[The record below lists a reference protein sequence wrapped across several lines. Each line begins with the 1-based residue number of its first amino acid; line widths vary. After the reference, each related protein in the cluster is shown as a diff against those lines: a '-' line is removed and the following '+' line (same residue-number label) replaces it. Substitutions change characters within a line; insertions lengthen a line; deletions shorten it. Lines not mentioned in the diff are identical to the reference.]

1 MCAFVWPTPVYS
13 DLCFNVVCV
22 FPPALPTPQIWSI
35 LLGVLDDARL
45 TDSLGR
51 TVNFANTVIILTS
64 NLGSEYLLQVTPE
77 DEDMTP
83 EYKRRMMGEG
93 ESARRGRF
101 TMAQAEEKVMGEVR
115 RHFRPELLNRLD
127 DIVCFHQLAASDLR
141 SIVRVQLQSLV
152 ARLKERD
159 VELEVT
165 DPALD
170 IVLRQSY
177 NPTYG
182 ARPVKR
188 YIEKHLATGMSK
200 LIISGELPDHSKL
213 RIDVDASG
221 DGFSYVVTNKGRSRA
236 GSFSSRGSVGVPA
249 DSP

>member
-1 MCAFVWPTPVYS
+1 M
-13 DLCFNVVCV
+13 
-22 FPPALPTPQIWSI
+22 
-35 LLGVLDDARL
+35 GVLDDARL

-51 TVNFANTVIILTS
+51 TVNFSNTVIILTS

-83 EYKRRMMGEG
+83 DFKKRMTEEG
-93 ESARRGRF
+93 AKPARF
-101 TMAQAEEKVMGEVR
+101 TMAQAEEKVMEAVR

-141 SIVRVQLQSLV
+141 SIVRVQLQSLI

-159 VELEVT
+159 IELEVT
-165 DPALD
+165 DDALD
-170 IVLRQSY
+170 SVLRQSY

-188 YIEKHLATGMSK
+188 FIESQLATGMSRM
-200 LIISGELPDHSKL
+200 IIAGELPNHSKL
-213 RIDVDASG
+213 RIG
-221 DGFSYVVTNKGRSRA
+221 GEGKDGFSYTVLAKGKTART
-236 GSFSSRGSVGVPA
+236 GSFGSMSSRSAGASPA
-249 DSP
+249 HDDEE